1 MKRFDFKEHTAD
13 VLAVGYGDTL
23 EEAFAASA
31 DAMFD
36 VITDS
41 AEIKA
46 ERTVEFGVDSI
57 DREGLLVGF
66 LSQLIVMHEVERVV
80 MTDFKVTLDSDTRL
94 SAKAGV
100 EDFDEKRHGGG
111 SQVKGVSYHMMEI
124 NEPAGGQPAS
134 VQVLFDI

>member
-13 VLAVGYGDTL
+13 ILAVGYGDTL
-23 EEAFAASA
+23 EEAYAAA
-31 DAMFD
+31 AEAMFD

-41 AEIKA
+41 AEIRG
-46 ERTVEFGVDSI
+46 ERPIRFEVDSI

-66 LSQLIVMHEVERVV
+66 LSHLIVLHETERIV
-80 MTDFKVTLDSDTRL
+80 MNDFAVTFDGDTRI
-94 SAKAGV
+94 SVTAKA
-100 EDFDEKRHGGG
+100 EDFNEDRHGGG

-124 NEPAGGQPAS
+124 HEPSDGTPAS